1 MGVCEERLEG
11 GEEDCALR
19 SCLKHSRPL
28 GVALA
33 ERKICD
39 LGYRGAKLCGVA
51 FLVLL
56 NKM

>member
-1 MGVCEERLEG
+1 MFSEEHLEG
-11 GEEDCALR
+11 GEDCVLR

-39 LGYRGAKLCGVA
+39 LGHSGAKLCGMA

-56 NKM
+56 NKMR